1 MRHRLQGRQFGR
13 DSNHRQAMF
22 RSMITAFFE
31 HERIE
36 TTHMKAKELRP
47 MIEKMISKARV
58 KSVTTLRSLLKVIRD
73 KDVAF
78 HLLDDVAPRFVS
90 RPGGYT
96 RIIKTRRRIGD
107 GAEMAIIELVELGQ
121 SLSDKRSKASSS
133 PSKPKSPSNPV
144 NESKESQ
151 SKGSSVS

>member
-78 HLLDDVAPRFVS
+78 HLLDEVAPRFVS

-121 SLSDKRSKASSS
+121 SLSDKRSKSTVAPVKPKTPSTETKES
-133 PSKPKSPSNPV
+133 PSK
-144 NESKESQ
+144 
-151 SKGSSVS
+151 GSAVS

>member
-1 MRHRLQGRQFGR
+1 
-13 DSNHRQAMF
+13 MF
-22 RSMITAFFE
+22 RSLITAFFE

-78 HLLDDVAPRFVS
+78 HLLDEVAPRFVS

-121 SLSDKRSKASSS
+121 SLSDKRSKSKTPPA
-133 PSKPKSPSNPV
+133 KPKSPSTPTT
-144 NESKESQ
+144 EAKES
-151 SKGSSVS
+151 SAV